1 MSEQRKNLKKYI
13 IPAMIG
19 NISFFILT
27 IVDGMFVGN
36 GVGTDALG
44 AVSLAM
50 PFVNTV
56 WALSTLFNIGGVAVA
71 SVRLGRDDTEGANQ
85 AFMHSLSANAV
96 LFAAITLIGTLFSRN
111 VASLLGANETYIDMV
126 SDYIF
131 WYSVFLMSTMI
142 GPCFN
147 CFARNDGNPGLSLA
161 VSFTCTAANIFGDW
175 LMVYPLKMGVAG
187 AAIATGAANL
197 LAMLV
202 GLSHFI
208 FKKGRLRICGFRPSF
223 RLYRKIM
230 LRGLPEMI
238 SQFANPV
245 TAFSMNN
252 ILINHLGNTAVNA
265 YSVITYASSLFS
277 SLMWGVSSGLQPLY
291 GLSYGAKNDKDLK
304 YYFRNGK
311 LIALVGGTAV
321 FLLTFAVGKPLCKM
335 FGADGETLPIVCASL
350 PKYCLNYVFAALTA
364 VNAAYLFSTKRT
376 KYAIPINVCRSI
388 VLNFAC
394 INFLPLIFGYGFVWY
409 TVTVAEGLCLIIAFV
424 LKRLSERC
432 GIVYR

>member
-1 MSEQRKNLKKYI
+1 
-13 IPAMIG
+13 
-19 NISFFILT
+19 
-27 IVDGMFVGN
+27 
-36 GVGTDALG
+36 
-44 AVSLAM
+44 
-50 PFVNTV
+50 
-56 WALSTLFNIGGVAVA
+56 
-71 SVRLGRDDTEGANQ
+71 
-85 AFMHSLSANAV
+85 
-96 LFAAITLIGTLFSRN
+96 
-111 VASLLGANETYIDMV
+111 
-126 SDYIF
+126 
-131 WYSVFLMSTMI
+131 
-142 GPCFN
+142 
-147 CFARNDGNPGLSLA
+147 
-161 VSFTCTAANIFGDW
+161 
-175 LMVYPLKMGVAG
+175 MVYPLKMGVAG

-277 SLMWGVSSGLQPLY
+277 SLMWGVSSGLQPLFT
-291 GLSYGAKNDKDLK
+291 GLATAQRATRILK

-364 VNAAYLFSTKRT
+364 VIAAYLFSTKRT
-376 KYAIPINVCRSI
+376 KYAISINVCPQHRSEFR
-388 VLNFAC
+388 LHQ
-394 INFLPLIFGYGFVWY
+394 LPSADLRIR
-409 TVTVAEGLCLIIAFV
+409 LCLV
-424 LKRLSERC
+424 HRSRC
-432 GIVYR
+432 GEEALSDHRLRTQAAVGRAAA